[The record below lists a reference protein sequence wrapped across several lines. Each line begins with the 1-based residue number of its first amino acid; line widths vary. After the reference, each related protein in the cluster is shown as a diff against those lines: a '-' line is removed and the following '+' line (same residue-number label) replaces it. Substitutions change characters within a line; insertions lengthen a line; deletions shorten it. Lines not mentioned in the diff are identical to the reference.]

1 MSGASMSAMILNI
14 KPIIW
19 WSFLAGFML
28 LFLSIPLHAEERSA
42 ENNSQVMQ
50 AFTPKDD
57 GESSVIPVE
66 DKTKKVVMFVM
77 GVPLLIFLL
86 VTGALGIAMGVY
98 GKQVF
103 VAHMIFAGLSMTLAL
118 AHAIVG
124 LVWFYPY

>member
-1 MSGASMSAMILNI
+1 MSGASMSAVIRNI
-14 KPIIW
+14 KPIIG
-19 WSFLAGFML
+19 WSFLAGFAL
-28 LFLSIPLHAEERSA
+28 LFLSIPVHAAERSA

-57 GESSVIPVE
+57 GESSVIQIE

-103 VAHMIFAGLSMTLAL
+103 VAHMIFAALSMTLAL